1 MDYGQVMGDSNEL
14 PHDLFAAKEKGSY
27 NMNEDKKVFINV
39 RENAEKIQEFF
50 DNQGKFAELMMYYR
64 CAIREVTTKFE
75 VLNDEFST
83 RYQRN
88 PIEYITSRI
97 KKPGS
102 IIEKLGRKGLAME
115 YDSLQEL
122 NDIAGV
128 RVICSFIDDIYHVAG
143 LISRQDDIRIL
154 EIKDYIK
161 NPKPNGY
168 RSYHM
173 IVEVPVFFSD
183 STKMMRVEVQIRTIA
198 MDFWSSLEHELKYK
212 KEVEDSEAIIQE
224 LKLCADKIRETDEQ
238 MLQIRRRI
246 FKEEQEQ
253 L

>member
-1 MDYGQVMGDSNEL
+1 MTLNQKAFVNIQDNIEDIKEFDSFRDE
-14 PHDLFAAKEKGSY
+14 
-27 NMNEDKKVFINV
+27 
-39 RENAEKIQEFF
+39 
-50 DNQGKFAELMMYYR
+50 FAELMLYYR

-83 RYQRN
+83 KHQRN

-97 KKPGS
+97 KRPIS
-102 IIEKLGRKGLAME
+102 ILEKLGRKGFGVS
-115 YDSLQEL
+115 YDSLMEL

-128 RVICSFIDDIYHVAG
+128 RVICAFIDDIYQVAK
-143 LISRQDDIRIL
+143 LLSKQDDVRVL

-183 STKMMRVEVQIRTIA
+183 CTRMMRVEVQIRTIA

-212 KEVEDSEAIIQE
+212 KEVEDSEAIVQE

-238 MLQIRRRI
+238 MLQIRKRI
-246 FKEEQEQ
+246 FKEG
-253 L
+253 